1 MNRISHTLKY
11 PLHPISH
18 NPSGVDYT
26 VRNLTLG
33 IIGAGGD
40 GVITIGE
47 LLTSSAAH
55 EGLHV
60 MNTKSY
66 GPQIRGGEAATMVR
80 FSECPVLSQ
89 GDSLDVLVAFNWRD
103 FGRFAGELIVR
114 PDTVVLHDP
123 HDRNDPPPEIAA
135 QGRHLY
141 QVPFEQL
148 ARDTA
153 GTSLAKN
160 IICIGLL
167 GALFNLPL
175 NHTRAAL
182 ERKFARKG
190 PKVVEANR
198 KALMAGETFVHEI
211 ARSDDVRLDWER
223 DEMQLVLTGNDA
235 VSYGALYAGCRFF
248 AGYPITP
255 ASEILGWMSRQL
267 PRYGGYAIQPEDEIA
282 AIGMVVGASF
292 AGVKAMTA
300 TSGPGF
306 ALMSEMLGLASIMEL
321 PLVVV
326 NVQRVGPSTGIPTKT
341 EQADLDIALHGTHGD
356 SPRVVLAPTTMATSF
371 AAGIQ
376 AFYIAEKYQLPVI
389 ILTDQFLAA
398 RKDTIPRERLT
409 RHKDFD
415 KIARRLPPTPRQ
427 LAQYQRYSPAPDGVS
442 PMSHPGMARGMYH
455 ATGLEH
461 TTQGYPTSNGEK
473 HQQMSHK
480 RCTKLEA
487 IARDLKFHRRH
498 GSGEARVG
506 VVTWGSSEGAVREA
520 IEQLTAEGYAISIF
534 VPVLLRPLPVD
545 ELQVYLDGL
554 DQLVVVEMSYAG
566 QFMHHLRAYI
576 QLPARTAHYKRAGGR
591 PFTVTEIR
599 EQLLP
604 LVNPRTAR
612 PRQPESG
619 P

>member
-1 MNRISHTLKY
+1 
-11 PLHPISH
+11 
-18 NPSGVDYT
+18 
-26 VRNLTLG
+26 
-33 IIGAGGD
+33 
-40 GVITIGE
+40 
-47 LLTSSAAH
+47 
-55 EGLHV
+55 

-80 FSECPVLSQ
+80 FSDRPVLSQ

-123 HDRNDPPPEIAA
+123 HGRDDPPPEIAT

-153 GTSLAKN
+153 GTTLAKN
-160 IICIGLL
+160 IVCIGLL
-167 GALFNLPL
+167 GALLNLPL
-175 NHTRAAL
+175 DHTRAAL

-190 PKVVEANR
+190 SKVMEANR
-198 KALMAGETFVHEI
+198 KALVAGEAFVDEI
-211 ARSDDVRLDWER
+211 ARNDDVRLDWER
-223 DEMQLVLTGNDA
+223 SGMRLVLTGNDA

-341 EQADLDIALHGTHGD
+341 EQADLAIALHGAHGD
-356 SPRVVLAPTTMATSF
+356 APRVVLAPTTMATSF

-409 RHKDFD
+409 IHKDFG
-415 KIARRLPPTPRQ
+415 KIARRLSPTPRQ
-427 LAQYQRYSPAPDGVS
+427 LEQYERYAAAPDSISPA
-442 PMSHPGMARGMYH
+442 SHTGMAGGMYH

-461 TTQGYPTSNGEK
+461 TARGFPTSDAAN
-473 HQQMSHK
+473 HQRMSRK
-480 RCTKLEA
+480 RCAKFESIT
-487 IARDLKFHRRH
+487 RDLKFHRRH
-498 GSGEARVG
+498 GPDEARVG

-520 IEQLTAEGYAISIF
+520 IEQLATQGHRISVF
-534 VPVLLRPLPVD
+534 VPVLLRPLPVA
-545 ELQVYLDGL
+545 ELQAYLDGL
-554 DQLVVVEMSYAG
+554 DQLLVVEMSYSG
-566 QFMHHLRAYI
+566 QFMHYLRA
-576 QLPARTAHYKRAGGR
+576 QVRLPARTTHYKRAGGR

-599 EQLLP
+599 EWLEP
-604 LVNPRTAR
+604 LVDSRTA
-612 PRQPESG
+612 PPAPQEG
-619 P
+619 GE